1 MLGSVC
7 TLAIGP
13 VAFPGLCREVKPGV
27 DPVTPGAAPWLR
39 LSPTPSLLLLPPPWD
54 RVGSFLVLSC
64 VLIGLLYAVPPVSCL
79 VPLRCQCCLHELLR
93 SPVGSRGTYGN
104 AQGKEG
110 ASRGSR
116 FQSRGARGGRRGSGL
131 LPDTGHM
138 HSLGL
143 GSSGFRFRKIQHSL
157 CTKLL
162 LGIIL
167 STETFK
173 SGSIISLHVGD
184 C

>member
-64 VLIGLLYAVPPVSCL
+64 VLIGLLYAVPPVSFL
-79 VPLRCQCCLHELLR
+79 VPLRCQCCLHEAPPLSCREQGDLWKR
-93 SPVGSRGTYGN
+93 TREGRGESWEPFPVMWCTRG
-104 AQGKEG
+104 AQGLRA
-110 ASRGSR
+110 AS
-116 FQSRGARGGRRGSGL
+116 
-131 LPDTGHM
+131 
-138 HSLGL
+138 
-143 GSSGFRFRKIQHSL
+143 
-157 CTKLL
+157 
-162 LGIIL
+162 
-167 STETFK
+167 
-173 SGSIISLHVGD
+173 
-184 C
+184 